1 MSETPDVYYQ
11 WLGIPPSEQPPD
23 AYRLLGLR
31 PRESDSEVIQ
41 NAADRQMLHLRT
53 YQLGPHAPL
62 AEQLL
67 NEVAAARLTLLNPD
81 KKAEYDRR
89 LSDSWMPGRPA
100 TVATTPASTEP
111 ALLGVPRS
119 AGAAPLAPLPR
130 RRFRRA
136 ARRVLPMAV
145 VIGLFCAA
153 VGLLVHAFS
162 SLLPRVEPP
171 SSSDQTESRAVP
183 PAEPTPTT
191 PVEPLP
197 AEPPAPEQREPS
209 IVIERSAH
217 GPAGPRLEP
226 GGTQS
231 APLPPSD
238 PPRQKR

>member
-31 PRESDSEVIQ
+31 PRESDPEVIQ

-89 LSDSWMPGRPA
+89 LSDSWTPRRPA

-111 ALLGVPRS
+111 ALLGVPRPS
-119 AGAAPLAPLPR
+119 GAAPLAPLPR

-136 ARRVLPMAV
+136 VRRVLPMAV
-145 VIGLFCAA
+145 VIALFCAA
-153 VGLLVHAFS
+153 VGLLVHVFS
-162 SLLPRVEPP
+162 SLLPRIAP
-171 SSSDQTESRAVP
+171 SSSSGQTESRDVP
-183 PAEPTPTT
+183 PATPA
-191 PVEPLP
+191 ESLP
-197 AEPPAPEQREPS
+197 AEPPAPEHREPS

-217 GPAGPRLEP
+217 GPAGPRLNP
-226 GGTQS
+226 NGTQS

-238 PPRQKR
+238 PSRQKR